1 MNSTVVNSTL
11 KILNDTI
18 NELNMEEVTIWEATS
33 LGFMMRVIYVLSIL
47 VMFLGIIWIYEWVQS
62 TKASEQSITPT
73 IPFEEE
79 ELTVYNGD
87 HGEKF
92 YCGYTDVGQR
102 KNRSMNTL
110 REILEMV
117 YETRLR
123 DYGEFLQDAR
133 IISIKMPGFENGV
146 KCHEFVLK
154 TGTMSSGSGFTY
166 QMYGDNAIQVTR
178 LNENGVGYIAGFCIY
193 IRMEYEW
200 GIRFRKAFIRE
211 ILESRR
217 YGRPVRSRRYLK
229 QRSLRDAPE
238 TENLLSCTIPTH
250 TWKVSYCEK
259 RGRDVM
265 SAMDSGLVIHQEWDT
280 MEEQMETRSCMEC
293 SRAHNAPPPSYSS
306 IIIV

>member
-1 MNSTVVNSTL
+1 MNSTTINSTI
-11 KILNDTI
+11 KILNDT
-18 NELNMEEVTIWEATS
+18 LNQPTMEGVTIWEATS
-33 LGFMMRVIYVLSIL
+33 LGFTMRVIYVLSIL
-47 VMFLGIIWIYEWVQS
+47 MMFLGIIWIYEWVQS

-79 ELTVYNGD
+79 GLTVHNGD

-92 YCGYTDVGQR
+92 YCGYNDVGQR

-117 YETRLR
+117 YDTRLR

-133 IISIKMPGFENGV
+133 IISIKMPGFENGG

-154 TGTMSSGSGFTY
+154 NGTMPSGSGFSY

-178 LNENGVGYIAGFCIY
+178 YYENGVGYIAGFCIY

-200 GIRFRKAFIRE
+200 GIRFRKAFIKE

-217 YGRPVRSRRYLK
+217 YGRPGCDECNGFWKCDTSGMGFDRRANGDSTVYGMFQSTQCTTTILLFDYHCLK
-229 QRSLRDAPE
+229 GFIS
-238 TENLLSCTIPTH
+238 N
-250 TWKVSYCEK
+250 Y
-259 RGRDVM
+259 
-265 SAMDSGLVIHQEWDT
+265 
-280 MEEQMETRSCMEC
+280 
-293 SRAHNAPPPSYSS
+293 
-306 IIIV
+306 